1 MVWNWMIALYLFLAG
16 MGAGAF
22 VLSGIAGMAKKP
34 CPKIKTI
41 GFIAGPVCVAVGTL
55 LLVVDAHAGLMNPL
69 RFFYLVSNLGSV
81 MAWGVIIL
89 TLFIVLAAIDA
100 IIMIVKKSTPRAL
113 DIIGMILAVCVAAYT
128 GVLLGDASVAFP
140 LWHPII
146 LPILFLVSAASTG
159 FALVLVIAHGKAHDE
174 IANIGFT
181 VRSGMV
187 LPVLEALLVIALLGT
202 VAITGGSAAAA
213 ANASVANLLTG
224 GYALAFWVLFVIVGL
239 AFPFV
244 QALHKSMQERK
255 SLMQQPGLTIAGEVG
270 VLIGGFM
277 LRYLIVMAAIPVA
290 LG

>member
-34 CPKIKTI
+34 CPKIKMI

-89 TLFIVLAAIDA
+89 ALFIVVAAIDA

-146 LPILFLVSAASTG
+146 LPVLFLVSAASTG

-174 IANIGFT
+174 IENIDFT
-181 VRSGMV
+181 VKSGMV

-213 ANASVANLLTG
+213 AKASVANLLTG
-224 GYALAFWVLFVIVGL
+224 SYALAFWVLFVIVGL
-239 AFPFV
+239 VFPFV
-244 QALHKSMQERK
+244 QALHKSMQEKK

-270 VLIGGFM
+270 VLIGGFI